1 MENQINETKH
11 RVSLSINTNVI
22 TLNKKLELVNKL
34 QSMGL
39 LTNDGYLEYQDS
51 DKELISEILT
61 SYKVNISL

>member
-51 DKELISEILT
+51 DKKLLAEILN
-61 SYKVNISL
+61 SYKVNIAL